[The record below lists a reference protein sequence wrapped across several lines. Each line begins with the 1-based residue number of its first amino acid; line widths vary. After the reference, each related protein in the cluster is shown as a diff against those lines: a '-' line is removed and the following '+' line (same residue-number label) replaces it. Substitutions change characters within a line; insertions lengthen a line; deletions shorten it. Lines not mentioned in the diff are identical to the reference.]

1 MREAVVEAVLDLAAI
16 VPPGRVLSYG
26 DVAELLE
33 VGGPR
38 QIGRIMS
45 LHGDAAPWWR
55 IIRANGSLPD
65 DLMARALVHYRQEG
79 TPLAE
84 QAAGPAKVRMAQARW
99 MPQDEEFAAIERLR
113 SKVSEATDGVGA

>member
-1 MREAVVEAVLDLAAI
+1 MREAVVEAVLDLATI

-26 DVAELLE
+26 DVAELLD

-38 QIGRIMS
+38 LVGRIMS

-65 DLMARALVHYRQEG
+65 ELMARAVVHYRRER
-79 TPLAE
+79 TPLVDP
-84 QAAGPAKVRMAQARW
+84 AAGPAKVRMAQARW
-99 MPQDEEFAAIERLR
+99 MPQGEEFAAIERLR
-113 SKVSEATDGVGA
+113 RKVSEATDGMGA

>member
-1 MREAVVEAVLDLAAI
+1 MREAVVEAVLELAAI

-38 QIGRIMS
+38 LVGRIMS
-45 LHGDAAPWWR
+45 LHGEAAPWWR

-65 DLMARALVHYRQEG
+65 ALMARAVVHYRREG

-84 QAAGPAKVRMAQARW
+84 PAAAPAKVRMAEARW
-99 MPQDEEFAAIERLR
+99 MPHDEEFAAIERLR
-113 SKVSEATDGVGA
+113 RKVSEATDGMGA

>member
-26 DVAELLE
+26 DVAELLD

-38 QIGRIMS
+38 LVGRIMS

-65 DLMARALVHYRQEG
+65 ELMERAVVHYRREG
-79 TPLAE
+79 TPLAAP
-84 QAAGPAKVRMAQARW
+84 AAGPAKVRMAQARW
-99 MPQDEEFAAIERLR
+99 MPQEEEFAAIERLR
-113 SKVSEATDGVGA
+113 RKVSEATDGMGA